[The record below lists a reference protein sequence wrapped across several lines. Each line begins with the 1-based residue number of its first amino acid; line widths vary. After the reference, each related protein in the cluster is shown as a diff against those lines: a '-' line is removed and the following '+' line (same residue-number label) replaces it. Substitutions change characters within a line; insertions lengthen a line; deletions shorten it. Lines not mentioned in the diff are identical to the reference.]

1 MPETLDQPSVNGGND
16 GDRKV
21 AVHLLGF
28 GQPGDQRIVTVPRVS
43 GGCNLLTLLNAVFHF
58 GQNDNQP
65 QPHPSVSVGDVIE
78 HDRHHYLVCGTGFH
92 RFADRA
98 AWMAYRDLNQT
109 QRLAMALRQR
119 PTVPTES

>member
-1 MPETLDQPSVNGGND
+1 MPENIDKTCPNKGDAGN
-16 GDRKV
+16 RNV
-21 AVHLLGF
+21 IVHLLAL
-28 GQPGDQRIVTVPRVS
+28 GQPGDQRIVTVPRVP
-43 GGCNLLTLLNAVFHF
+43 GGCDLLTLLNAVFHF

-78 HDRHHYLVCGTGFH
+78 HHRHYYLVCGTGLH
-92 RFADRA
+92 RFPDQA
-98 AWMAYRDLNQT
+98 AWMAYRDLDQT